1 MVILG
6 LVLLVVGA
14 LGIVSGIF
22 GSDAV
27 SAKNNNPEHVTY
39 LGIDMNASTL
49 FVIAVISTLLV
60 VLGLWLMKSGAKR
73 GWKRRKEQKRLSE
86 LSEKLDRA
94 EAERRGDDY
103 SGREQ
108 LDDR

>member
-14 LGIVSGIF
+14 LGILGGLF
-22 GSDAV
+22 N
-27 SAKNNNPEHVTY
+27 SAAQSADGNKPEHVTY
-39 LGIDMNASTL
+39 FGIDMNASTL
-49 FVIAVISTLLV
+49 FVIAVVSTLLV

-73 GWKRRKEQKRLSE
+73 GWKRRKEHKRLSE
-86 LSEKLDRA
+86 LNEKLDRV
-94 EAERRGDDY
+94 EAERRGEDY
-103 SGREQ
+103 SDREQ